1 VKTHAVSPPI
11 AELLE
16 TYFTDVDIV
25 LTEGFKQSSLPK
37 IELHRRERSA
47 TLICR
52 GAENDPTLQAVASDE
67 PLELDVPVLDLNDA
81 GAVADFIEERFLK

>member
-1 VKTHAVSPPI
+1 M
-11 AELLE
+11 
-16 TYFTDVDIV
+16 DIV